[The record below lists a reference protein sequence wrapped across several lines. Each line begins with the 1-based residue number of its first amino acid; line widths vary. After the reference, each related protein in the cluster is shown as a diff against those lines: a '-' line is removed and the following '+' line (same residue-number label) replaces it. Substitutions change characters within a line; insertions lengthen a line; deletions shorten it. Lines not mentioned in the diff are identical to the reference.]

1 MVARW
6 ALYLTRTRARIHVD
20 IRTGTWSLT
29 DSARIVAGLRYTE
42 DEVYSSVTNFF
53 GRGGTDIL
61 EIESEKVTGR
71 LAFEMDLSDASM
83 AYASYTR
90 GFKPGGSNL
99 TFGREDVIAP
109 IVVLPVFE
117 EETIDAYEVGL
128 KTDLADGRVR
138 LNGAMF
144 FYQYDNLQYQATDPE
159 LFQGGVGNVPESEIY
174 GAEIELG
181 AFLTDSLVFDARI
194 ALLETEITASHLAL
208 DNVAEK
214 QE

>member
-1 MVARW
+1 
-6 ALYLTRTRARIHVD
+6 
-20 IRTGTWSLT
+20 
-29 DSARIVAGLRYTE
+29 
-42 DEVYSSVTNFF
+42 
-53 GRGGTDIL
+53 
-61 EIESEKVTGR
+61 
-71 LAFEMDLSDASM
+71 MDLSDATM

-144 FYQYDNLQYQATDPE
+144 FYEYDNLQYQATDPE

-208 DNVAEK
+208 DNVASEAATNALLAQGFSSSVQK
-214 QE
+214 FK